1 MLDDGRIASRKG
13 SLNILIHA
21 ETYYVKSL
29 LNMEMTLPTMTR
41 KMNEST
47 INQDKE
53 QCTDRSLHL
62 RRNNSK
68 PDRNFEVDEPG
79 ASEQAG
85 LYHMDV

>member
-1 MLDDGRIASRKG
+1 
-13 SLNILIHA
+13 
-21 ETYYVKSL
+21 
-29 LNMEMTLPTMTR
+29 MTR

-62 RRNNSK
+62 RWNNSK